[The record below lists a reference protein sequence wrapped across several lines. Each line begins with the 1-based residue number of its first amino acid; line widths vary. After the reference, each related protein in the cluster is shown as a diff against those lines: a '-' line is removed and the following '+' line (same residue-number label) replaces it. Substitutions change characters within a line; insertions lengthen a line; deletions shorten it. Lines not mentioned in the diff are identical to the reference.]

1 MAVAACGGRWQ
12 VVARGGRWVA
22 GGGRWQV
29 AGGGRWWQVVAGGD
43 RWWQVVAGGS
53 PTETYFIHMLQG
65 LLQDEAGRMVP
76 DNKKHHSL
84 WWHMQSMA

>member
-1 MAVAACGGRWQ
+1 
-12 VVARGGRWVA
+12 
-22 GGGRWQV
+22 
-29 AGGGRWWQVVAGGD
+29 
-43 RWWQVVAGGS
+43 VAGGS